1 MIIIIMIIII
11 IEDPKTITPVIIV
24 IIVIVIIVIV
34 TLQLEKFWWLFW
46 WLRYSPNFDNSI
58 RPLFNHYF
66 LSYPYIGG
74 IAARASDINTE
85 TAYALNLFNTKI
97 PQPIEELLVL
107 LPDAGVCL
115 VDHQQVSQLNKSID
129 VRKSIRTCQCICA
142 IIFNTSTYSSR

>member
-11 IEDPKTITPVIIV
+11 IENPKTITPVIIV
-24 IIVIVIIVIV
+24 IIVIV
-34 TLQLEKFWWLFW
+34 TLQLEKFRWLYW
-46 WLRYSPNFDNSI
+46 WLRYSPNIDNSI

-66 LSYPYIGG
+66 VSYPYIGG

-129 VRKSIRTCQCICA
+129 VRTSIRTCQCIRA